1 MQQKTSKLLI
11 FILALLVV
19 FCPLGIDLYLPAFVN
34 MQQDLAVSEAH
45 IQQTVGIYMLA
56 VGLGQLLAGPLAD
69 KYGRRPVA
77 LFGILLFG
85 VGALLATL
93 LDEWHWI
100 MLARVLQGLGACA
113 TFVSAFAIVRDSFG
127 HKGSGQMITYLNGI
141 VCFIPALAPIL
152 GAWLTIEFGWRSN
165 FTFLTGFAVVGLV
178 LVLALYR
185 ETKPDTTVY
194 SGHLL
199 DFRRFRPML
208 SSPQFMFNASITMVC
223 MAAMLVFV
231 VGAPGWIMTGLNRPV
246 EEFTMWFT
254 INAAISI
261 AASFTAPH
269 FIKRNSQ
276 QALRF
281 GLSLFS
287 LGGILLLITPQT
299 HPLAYLLPMYI
310 ASIGFAFTLGAAA
323 GNALAPFANQ
333 AGTASALIGV
343 MQMSGAGLLAM
354 TSQPLALP
362 APEQLAMH
370 MLIGLPF
377 LCLLFSRCKDN
388 LHTST

>member
-1 MQQKTSKLLI
+1 MQQQTSKLLI

-34 MQQDLAVSEAH
+34 MQQDLAVSEAQ

-77 LFGILLFG
+77 LSGILLFG
-85 VGALLATL
+85 SGALLATL

-100 MLARVLQGLGACA
+100 MVARVLQGLGACA

-152 GAWLTIEFGWRSN
+152 GAWLTLEFGWRSN
-165 FTFLTGFAVVGLV
+165 FTFLSGFAAIGLI

-185 ETKPDTTVY
+185 ETKPESTVY

-199 DFRRFRPML
+199 DLRRFRPML
-208 SSPQFMFNASITMVC
+208 SSPQFMFNACITMVG

-231 VGAPGWIMTGLNRPV
+231 VGAPGWLMTQLGRPV

-261 AASFTAPH
+261 AASFIAPH

-281 GLSLFS
+281 GLSLFT
-287 LGGILLLITPQT
+287 LGGVLLLLAPHS
-299 HPLAYLLPMYI
+299 HPLAYLLPMYL
-310 ASIGFAFTLGAAA
+310 ASVGFAFTLGAAA

-354 TSQPLALP
+354 LSQPLALP
-362 APEQLAMH
+362 APQQLAVH
-370 MLIGLPF
+370 LLLGLPF

-388 LHTST
+388 LHSPA